1 MTSTLHNNTAPKQR
15 PALTSFD
22 YLLYTITVFSWST
35 SWYALK
41 LQIGEVPVQVS
52 LTWRFALA
60 TIIMLAWALFKRVP
74 LNFSLAVHTK
84 LVAMGA
90 MMFCLNFA
98 AFYFASSYL
107 ASGLLSVVFSLT
119 SVFNILIAMMFLGLR
134 PTKNIFIGA
143 GIGFVGI
150 ALMFWPEIAGQ
161 EFNQDAIFGL
171 ELCLIGTLFFCA
183 GNLISA
189 SLQKAKIPIVSASV
203 WGMFYGTTISATIA
217 LFQGAKFTIETTP
230 VYIGSLLFLSIVS
243 SVAAFAA
250 YLTLIG
256 RIGSD
261 RAGYATVLFP
271 GIALLISAVLEDYS
285 LTIFALAG
293 LAMVLL
299 GNVFVLGKFGK

>member
-1 MTSTLHNNTAPKQR
+1 MTTTSQDDQTPR

-22 YLLYTITVFSWST
+22 YLLYAVTVFAWST

-41 LQIGEVPVQVS
+41 LQVGEVPVQVS
-52 LTWRFALA
+52 LVWRFAIA
-60 TIIMLAWALFKRVP
+60 AIIMLAWALFKNIP
-74 LNFSLAVHTK
+74 LKFP
-84 LVAMGA
+84 LVAHAKFAAMGA

-98 AFYFASSYL
+98 AFYYASAYL

-119 SVFNILIAMMFLGLR
+119 SVFNILIAIVFLGLR
-134 PTKNIFIGA
+134 PTANIFIGA
-143 GIGFVGI
+143 GIGFLGI

-161 EFNQDAIFGL
+161 EFDRNAIFGL
-171 ELCLIGTLFFCA
+171 ELCLIGTLFFCT

-189 SLQKAKIPIVSASV
+189 SLQRAKIPIVAASV
-203 WGMFYGTTISATIA
+203 WGMFYGTLISVAIA
-217 LFQGAKFTIETTP
+217 LFQGAEFTIEVTP
-230 VYIGSLLFLSIVS
+230 VYIGSLLFLSIIS
-243 SVAAFAA
+243 SVVAFAA